1 MDYLNGIQYM
11 KKLCQL
17 GSSSFNVPNTNITI
31 QYPGYKRNGDYK
43 LLLNGNPPT
52 HVDICCTLHNY
63 IMQNPNEYTKIS
75 RLLEDVYQNGTNCIG
90 NYNLQNYN
98 ADYLINLIFWMTLQD
113 EINYPQPRKSG
124 RKMPFCRYFEAIYC
138 ANFQANFSIN
148 NVIVRCN
155 NRGYIPNLYNNL
167 INLVNFYN

>member
-1 MDYLNGIQYM
+1 M

-17 GSSSFNVPNTNITI
+17 GSSSFNVQNTNITI

-90 NYNLQNYN
+90 NYNLQNYD
-98 ADYLINLIFWMTLQD
+98 ADYLINLIFLFDFPYQHH
-113 EINYPQPRKSG
+113 
-124 RKMPFCRYFEAIYC
+124 RYHYTTKNKKCETFLT
-138 ANFQANFSIN
+138 FFLLKVSH
-148 NVIVRCN
+148 
-155 NRGYIPNLYNNL
+155 
-167 INLVNFYN
+167 

>member
-1 MDYLNGIQYM
+1 
-11 KKLCQL
+11 
-17 GSSSFNVPNTNITI
+17 
-31 QYPGYKRNGDYK
+31 
-43 LLLNGNPPT
+43 
-52 HVDICCTLHNY
+52 
-63 IMQNPNEYTKIS
+63 MQNPNEYTKIS

-90 NYNLQNYN
+90 NYNLQNYD

-167 INLVNFYN
+167 INLVNFYNWWI